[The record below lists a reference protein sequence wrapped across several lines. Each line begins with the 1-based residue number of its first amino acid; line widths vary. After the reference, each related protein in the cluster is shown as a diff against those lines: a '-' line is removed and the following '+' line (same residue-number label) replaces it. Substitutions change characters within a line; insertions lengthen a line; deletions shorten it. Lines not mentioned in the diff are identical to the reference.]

1 MDAFVCAVGVDE
13 DTIYSKSTSLQ
24 TWLVGYELTDTL
36 ILFTESAITFLASK
50 KKIDFVRALE
60 AAAPASGE
68 SVVPPVKLMVRDKAD
83 ADKKNFEKIVELV
96 RESKKGSKLGIFAK
110 DQKFPGAFT
119 DAWRAYWGKHAG
131 SITTVDVTQ
140 ALTYLM
146 APKEENE
153 LGYIKK
159 AAGVTSE
166 VFSKFLKE
174 QIMDIID
181 QDKVGS
187 QEFIK
192 KSESRHV
199 LPLYFCRK

>member
-60 AAAPASGE
+60 SAAPAAGGE

-96 RESKKGSKLGIFAK
+96 RESKKGAKLGIFAK

-119 DAWRAYWGKHAG
+119 DAWRSYWAKHAG
-131 SITTVDVTQ
+131 SVTTVDVTQ

-153 LGYIKK
+153 LGYMKK

-181 QDKVGS
+181 QDKVGP
-187 QEFIK
+187 EIY
-192 KSESRHV
+192 EV
-199 LPLYFCRK
+199 LD